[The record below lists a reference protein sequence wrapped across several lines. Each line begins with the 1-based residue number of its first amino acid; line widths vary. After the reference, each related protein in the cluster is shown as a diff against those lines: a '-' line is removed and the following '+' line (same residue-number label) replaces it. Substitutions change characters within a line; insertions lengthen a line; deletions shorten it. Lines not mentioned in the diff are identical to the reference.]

1 MFPWSSGPMDPL
13 LPSISVC
20 IPARNEE
27 ATIGHLVAELQQ
39 ATRDRGGFIDELIV
53 FDHRSTDETSR
64 VAAHHGARVIDADAV
79 AANWGPA
86 MGKGDVLWRSLVA
99 SRGDIVVWVDADL
112 TNLTWRHV
120 ADLVTPLISDRSIHL
135 CKAAFTRSMG
145 GVTGEGGRVTE
156 LVAKPALRLLAPA
169 VTHLAQPL
177 SGQCAIRRSVA
188 EQLVFEVDYGVE
200 IGLLLDI
207 VDEFGPDSV
216 TQVSVGS
223 LDHRHRS
230 LAELSIQSEQV
241 LRALLSR
248 TGLRGLQ
255 AHAIG
260 RPPVA
265 SLRFPAAWSE
275 AIRGIPAPAS
285 EPLVGAEAG

>member
-1 MFPWSSGPMDPL
+1 MDPRP
-13 LPSISVC
+13 PSISVC
-20 IPARNEE
+20 IPARNE
-27 ATIGHLVAELQQ
+27 AAKVGNLIAELVL

-53 FDHRSTDETSR
+53 FDHQSTDDTAR
-64 VAAHHGARVIDADAV
+64 IAARHGARVIDADAV
-79 AANWGPA
+79 VTHWGPA

-120 ADLVTPLISDRSIHL
+120 KDLVTPLIQDRSIHL
-135 CKAAFTRSMG
+135 SKAAFTRSMG
-145 GVTGEGGRVTE
+145 GVLGEGGRVTE

-169 VTHLAQPL
+169 VTHLARPL

-207 VDEFGPDSV
+207 IDEFGPESV
-216 TQVSVGS
+216 TQVSLGS
-223 LDHRHRS
+223 LDHRHRT
-230 LAELSIQSEQV
+230 LADLSIQSEQV

-248 TGLRGLQ
+248 TGLRGLR

-265 SLRFPAAWSE
+265 SLRFPAA
-275 AIRGIPAPAS
+275 
-285 EPLVGAEAG
+285 